1 MKLFLL
7 IIIYGFLN
15 FYLCRKVI
23 LWFSKFK
30 LKRSSIIIK
39 TLITII
45 YLCCF
50 LSVILGYAL
59 PNSSTQRIILKF
71 SNYFTG
77 TMFYMLIAA
86 IISDLI
92 ILISVRILKKEKN
105 IFYTKKYIFS
115 AAIVTI
121 ILVGGLS
128 LYGFIHATDIKTTKY
143 DIVVKNKDIK
153 EKKLKIALIAD
164 THFGYSVGYKMA
176 EKMVNIINKEKP
188 DLVLI
193 AGDVFDNSYDSM
205 DKPDR
210 ISKAFK
216 SIKSKYG
223 TYAVFGNHDVKE
235 KLFAGFSIGSV
246 KKAFRDN
253 RMNKMLEDAGI
264 KILDDKV
271 EQVKDFYIIGRK
283 DYSKAGDGT
292 KNRLSLD
299 KLLKEVD
306 QDKFVIVLEHE
317 PKDLKEISKNKID
330 LHVAGHTHAG
340 QFFPLTIGTEII
352 WENNYG
358 YEKYNNMNSIVTSG
372 IGVYGPNMRVGT
384 DSEVVII
391 NVRFK

>member
-1 MKLFLL
+1 MKLFLIVL
-7 IIIYGFLN
+7 GYGFIN

-30 LKRSSIIIK
+30 LKRSSVIIK

-45 YLCCF
+45 YLGCF

-59 PNSSTQRIILKF
+59 PNSNVQRLILKF

-92 ILISVRILKKEKN
+92 ILISVRILHKDKN
-105 IFYTKKYIFS
+105 FFYTKKYIFS
-115 AAIVTI
+115 AAAVT
-121 ILVGGLS
+121 LVVVGGLS
-128 LYGFIHATDIKTTKY
+128 LYGFIHATDIKTTTY

-176 EKMVNIINKEKP
+176 EKMVNKINKENP

-193 AGDVFDNSYDSM
+193 AGDVFDNSYDSL

-235 KLFAGFSIGSV
+235 KLFAGFSIGSA
-246 KKAFRDN
+246 KKAFRDD

-306 QDKFVIVLEHE
+306 TNKFVIVLEHE
-317 PKDLKEISKNKID
+317 PKDLENISKKKVD

-340 QFFPLTIGTEII
+340 QFFPLTIGTAII
-352 WENNYG
+352 WSNNYG
-358 YEKYNNMNSIVTSG
+358 YKEYNNMHSIVTSG
-372 IGVYGPNMRVGT
+372 VGVYGPNMRVGT

-391 NVRFK
+391 NAKFK

>member
-7 IIIYGFLN
+7 ILVYGFFN

-30 LKRSSIIIK
+30 LKRSSVIIK

-45 YLCCF
+45 YLGCF

-59 PNSSTQRIILKF
+59 PNSNTQRMILKF

-86 IISDLI
+86 IISDLV
-92 ILISVRILKKEKN
+92 ILISVRVLKKDKN
-105 IFYTKKYIFS
+105 FFYTKKYIFS
-115 AAIVTI
+115 VATITIV
-121 ILVGGLS
+121 LVGGLS
-128 LYGFIHATDIKTTKY
+128 IYGFIHATDIKTTKY
-143 DIVVKNKDIK
+143 NIVVKNKDIK

-176 EKMVNIINKEKP
+176 DKMVNIINKENP

-205 DKPDR
+205 DNPDR
-210 ISKAFK
+210 IKKAFK

-235 KLFAGFSIGSV
+235 KLFAGFSIGSA
-246 KKAFRDN
+246 KKAFRDD
-253 RMNKMLEDAGI
+253 RMSKMLEDSGI

-271 EQVKDFYIIGRK
+271 EKVEDFYIIGRK

-317 PKDLKEISKNKID
+317 PKNLKEISKNKID

-391 NVRFK
+391 NVNFK

>member
-7 IIIYGFLN
+7 ILIYGFLN

-30 LKRSSIIIK
+30 LKRSSVIIK

-45 YLCCF
+45 YLGCF
-50 LSVILGYAL
+50 LSVIIGYSL
-59 PNSSTQRIILKF
+59 PRSNIERIITKF

-77 TMFYMLIAA
+77 MMFYMLIAA
-86 IISDLI
+86 VISDLI
-92 ILISVRILKKEKN
+92 ILISVRILKKDKN
-105 IFYTKKYIFS
+105 FFYTKKYIFT
-115 AAIVTI
+115 AAAVTI
-121 ILVGGLS
+121 TLVGGLS

-143 DIVVKNKDIK
+143 DIVVKNKEVK
-153 EKKLKIALIAD
+153 EKKLKIVLIAD

-176 EKMVNIINKEKP
+176 EKMVNRINKENP
-188 DLVLI
+188 DIVLI
-193 AGDVFDNSYDSM
+193 AGDIFDNSYDSL

-216 SIKSKYG
+216 NIKSKYG

-235 KLFAGFSIGSV
+235 KLFAGFSIGST
-246 KKAFRDN
+246 KKAFRDD
-253 RMNKMLEDAGI
+253 RMSNMLEDANI

-271 EQVKDFYIIGRK
+271 EQVEDFYIVGRK

-292 KNRLSLD
+292 KNRLSLN
-299 KLLKEVD
+299 KLLSEVD
-306 QDKFVIVLEHE
+306 QNKFVIVLEHE
-317 PKDLKEISKNKID
+317 PRDLKEISKNKID

-340 QFFPLTIGTEII
+340 QFFPLTLGTAII
-352 WENNYG
+352 WDNNYG
-358 YEKYNNMNSIVTSG
+358 YKKYNDMNSIVTSG

-384 DSEVVII
+384 DSEVVVI
-391 NVRFK
+391 NVSFK

>member
-1 MKLFLL
+1 MKLFT
-7 IIIYGFLN
+7 IIILYGFLN

-30 LKRSSIIIK
+30 LKRSSVIIK
-39 TLITII
+39 TLITIV

-50 LSVILGYAL
+50 LSVLLGYFL
-59 PNSSTQRIILKF
+59 PNSTFQRILLKF

-86 IISDLI
+86 VISDLI
-92 ILISVRILKKEKN
+92 ILISVRILKKDKN
-105 IFYTKKYIFS
+105 FFYTKKYIFS
-115 AAIVTI
+115 VAAITI

-143 DIVVKNKDIK
+143 NIVVKGKEIK
-153 EKKLKIALIAD
+153 EKKLKIALVAD

-176 EKMVNIINKEKP
+176 EKMVNKINKENP

-193 AGDVFDNSYDSM
+193 AGDIFDNSYDSL

-210 ISKAFK
+210 ISNAFK

-235 KLFAGFSIGSV
+235 KLFAGFSIGSS
-246 KKAFRDN
+246 KKAFRDD
-253 RMNKMLEDAGI
+253 RMAKMLEDANI
-264 KILDDKV
+264 KILDDEV
-271 EQVKDFYIIGRK
+271 EQVEDFYIIGRK

-292 KNRLSLD
+292 KNRLSLE

-317 PKDLKEISKNKID
+317 PRDLKEISKNKID
-330 LHVAGHTHAG
+330 IHVAGHTHAG
-340 QFFPLTIGTEII
+340 QFFPLTIGTAII
-352 WENNYG
+352 WDNNYG
-358 YEKYNNMNSIVTSG
+358 YEKYNDMNSIVTSG
-372 IGVYGPNMRVGT
+372 VGVYGPNMRVGT

-391 NVRFK
+391 NVNFK

>member
-1 MKLFLL
+1 MKLVLL
-7 IIIYGFLN
+7 ILVYGFLN

-30 LKRSSIIIK
+30 LKKTSIIIK
-39 TLITII
+39 TLITIV
-45 YLCCF
+45 YLGCF

-59 PNSSTQRIILKF
+59 PNSTAQRIILKF

-77 TMFYMLIAA
+77 MMFYMLIAA
-86 IISDLI
+86 VISDLV
-92 ILISVRILKKEKN
+92 ILISVRVLKKDKN
-105 IFYTKKYIFS
+105 FFYTKKYIFS
-115 AAIVTI
+115 VATITI

-128 LYGFIHATDIKTTKY
+128 IYGFIHATDIKTTKY

-176 EKMVNIINKEKP
+176 DKMVNIINKENP

-205 DKPDR
+205 DNPDR
-210 ISKAFK
+210 IKKAFK

-235 KLFAGFSIGSV
+235 KLFAGFSISEG
-246 KKAFRDN
+246 KKALRDN
-253 RMNKMLEDAGI
+253 RMENMLKEAGI
-264 KILDDKV
+264 KILNDKV
-271 EQVKDFYIIGRK
+271 EKVEDFYIIGRK

-292 KNRLSLD
+292 NNRLSID
-299 KLLKEVD
+299 KLVKKVD
-306 QDKFVIVLEHE
+306 TNKFVIVLEHE
-317 PKDLKEISKNKID
+317 PKNLKEISKNKID

>member
-1 MKLFLL
+1 MKLFL
-7 IIIYGFLN
+7 IILAYGFVN

-30 LKRSSIIIK
+30 LKKINVFIK
-39 TLITII
+39 TLITIV
-45 YLCCF
+45 YLGCF
-50 LSVILGYAL
+50 LSVVLGYAL
-59 PNSSTQRIILKF
+59 PNSSFQRAILKF

-77 TMFYMLIAA
+77 VMFYMLLAA

-92 ILISVRILKKEKN
+92 ILISVRILKKDKN
-105 IFYTKKYIFS
+105 FFYTKKYICS
-115 AAIVTI
+115 AALVTI

-143 DIVVKNKDIK
+143 SVVVKNKEVK
-153 EKKLKIALIAD
+153 EKKLKVVLVAD
-164 THFGYSVGYKMA
+164 MHLGYSVGYKMMD
-176 EKMVNIINKEKP
+176 KMVAKINKENP

-193 AGDVFDNSYDSM
+193 AGDIFDNSYDSM

-210 ISKAFK
+210 IAKAFK

-235 KLFAGFSIGSV
+235 KLFAGFSIGSA
-246 KKAFRDN
+246 KKAFRDD
-253 RMNKMLEDAGI
+253 RMNKMLEDANI

-271 EQVKDFYIIGRK
+271 EQVEDFYIIGRK

-292 KNRLSLD
+292 KNRLDIEELV
-299 KLLKEVD
+299 KQVD
-306 QDKFVIVLEHE
+306 QNKFVIVLEHE
-317 PKDLKEISKNKID
+317 PKDLENISNNKVD

-352 WENNYG
+352 WKNNYG
-358 YEKYNNMNSIVTSG
+358 LLKVNDMTSIVTSG
-372 IGVYGPNMRVGT
+372 VGVYGPNMRVGT
-384 DSEVVII
+384 DSEVVVIDV
-391 NVRFK
+391 NFK

>member
-1 MKLFLL
+1 MKLLVIAL
-7 IIIYGFLN
+7 MYGFLN

-30 LKRSSIIIK
+30 LKRSSVIIK

-45 YLCCF
+45 YLGCF

-59 PNSSTQRIILKF
+59 PNSNVQRLILKF

-92 ILISVRILKKEKN
+92 ILISVRILHKDKN
-105 IFYTKKYIFS
+105 IFHTKKYIFS
-115 AAIVTI
+115 AAAVTLA
-121 ILVGGLS
+121 LVGGLS
-128 LYGFIHATDIKTTKY
+128 LYGFIHATDIKTTTY

-176 EKMVNIINKEKP
+176 EKMVDKINKENP

-216 SIKSKYG
+216 NIKSKYG

-235 KLFAGFSIGSV
+235 KLFAGFSIGSA
-246 KKAFRDN
+246 KKAFRDD
-253 RMNKMLEDAGI
+253 RMNKMLEDAEI

-271 EQVKDFYIIGRK
+271 EQIKDFYIIGRK

-317 PKDLKEISKNKID
+317 PKNLKEISKNKID

-358 YEKYNNMNSIVTSG
+358 YEKYNNMHSIVTSG

-391 NVRFK
+391 NVKFK

>member
-7 IIIYGFLN
+7 ILIYGFLN

-30 LKRSSIIIK
+30 LKRSSVIIK

-45 YLCCF
+45 YLGCF
-50 LSVILGYAL
+50 LSVIIGYSL
-59 PNSSTQRIILKF
+59 PRSNIERIITKF

-77 TMFYMLIAA
+77 MMFYMLIAA
-86 IISDLI
+86 VISDLI
-92 ILISVRILKKEKN
+92 ILISVRILKKDKN
-105 IFYTKKYIFS
+105 FFYTKKYIFT
-115 AAIVTI
+115 AAAVTL

-143 DIVVKNKDIK
+143 DIVVKNKEVK
-153 EKKLKIALIAD
+153 EKKLKIVLIAD

-176 EKMVNIINKEKP
+176 EKMVNRINKENP
-188 DLVLI
+188 DIVLI
-193 AGDVFDNSYDSM
+193 AGDIFDNSYDSL

-216 SIKSKYG
+216 NIKSKYG

-235 KLFAGFSIGSV
+235 KLFAGFSIGST
-246 KKAFRDN
+246 KKAFRDD
-253 RMNKMLEDAGI
+253 RMSNMLEDANI

-271 EQVKDFYIIGRK
+271 EQVEDFYIVGRK

-292 KNRLSLD
+292 KNRLSLN
-299 KLLKEVD
+299 KLLSEVD
-306 QDKFVIVLEHE
+306 QNKFVIVLEHE
-317 PKDLKEISKNKID
+317 PRDLKEISKNKID

-340 QFFPLTIGTEII
+340 QFFPLTLGTAII
-352 WENNYG
+352 WDNNYG
-358 YEKYNNMNSIVTSG
+358 YKKYNDMNSIVTSG

-384 DSEVVII
+384 DSEVVVI
-391 NVRFK
+391 NVSFK